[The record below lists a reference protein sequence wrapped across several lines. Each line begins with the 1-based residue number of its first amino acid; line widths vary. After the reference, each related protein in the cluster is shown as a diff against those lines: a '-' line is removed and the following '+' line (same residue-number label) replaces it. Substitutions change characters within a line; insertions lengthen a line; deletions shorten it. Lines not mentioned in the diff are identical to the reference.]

1 MGDFE
6 NDIEKYRKGLLTEK
20 EMHLLEKRAFSDP
33 FLADALEGAESIGSD
48 DFSMDV
54 KNLKQQLL
62 KKKRNW
68 WPLGVAASFLLIVT
82 VSYFVYR
89 GDVTESNQRL
99 STIGPDSAKV
109 KESPKRLDKV
119 DTVQTGKQREK
130 LLAIEKTTPKI
141 SSKNKPSP
149 DTVPSIAAAS
159 NNRGIPQ
166 NLNFAEEVQIP
177 QASPLSAEA
186 KQETQQSEP
195 LIELEAEKRK
205 EVNADKAALNRAMLA
220 KNTFAAAEKD
230 TRTITGKV
238 TSSED
243 GTPIPGVSILVPGTP
258 IGNVTDI
265 DGNFVVTI
273 PTNVK
278 QLLFSFIGF
287 QPQQITLGNESRID
301 VAMTADVAQLSEV
314 VVVGYGTRENEDD
327 LAEKPIKMASPVG
340 GRRAYNKYLEKNL
353 KYPET
358 ALENKIEGKVTVQ
371 FIVDLKGDLAD
382 FAVIR
387 SLGFGCDEEVIRLVK
402 AGPKWNPTMQAD
414 IPLESTVR
422 VKVKFKMPK

>member
-54 KNLKQQLL
+54 KNLQQQLL

-68 WPLGVAASFLLIVT
+68 WPLGVAASSLLILT

-99 STIGPDSAKV
+99 STIDPDSAKV

-159 NNRGIPQ
+159 NNTGIPQ
-166 NLNFAEEVQIP
+166 NLNLAEDVQTP

-205 EVNADKAALNRAMLA
+205 EVNADKALNRAKSA
-220 KNTFAAAEKD
+220 KNTFVAAKKE
-230 TRTITGKV
+230 TRTIAGKV